1 MTPHERS
8 ILSGSCHL
16 RRSPQSYSCSF
27 LALRSVSILGPLL
40 RECFE
45 GFRSGRLE
53 DLGPQTCSFTG
64 LPRFLSRAVDV
75 NMGTTLTISH
85 VAGIRSKTSL
95 PVWSSRTYRGK
106 NSKHGWITSTLQEA
120 LCVNRRD
127 NGPLMNS
134 KIQWFEDSIPPSK
147 WNEICYQWRC
157 LSWKKLGGTSIPPG
171 SMRRDCI
178 LWMWLGHVVSL
189 G

>member
-1 MTPHERS
+1 MNGPSYRARATFGGLRNRTPVVSWRYEVS
-8 ILSGSCHL
+8 AFS
-16 RRSPQSYSCSF
+16 
-27 LALRSVSILGPLL
+27 ALCCANVLKDSDRNAWRTLGP
-40 RECFE
+40 RPA
-45 GFRSGRLE
+45 RLPGYR
-53 DLGPQTCSFTG
+53 DS
-64 LPRFLSRAVDV
+64 SRVLVDV

-85 VAGIRSKTSL
+85 VAGIRSKILL

-120 LCVNRRD
+120 SSVNRRD

-134 KIQWFEDSIPPSK
+134 KIQWFEDSMPPSK

-157 LSWKKLGGTSIPPG
+157 LSWKKLGGSSISPG